1 MSGVSLL
8 NWQEQNKKLPPS
20 LLIAAAGFDE
30 QGKGVFIP
38 HNFSY
43 FHLGL
48 IFFKCIIFIPTSFL
62 LIIKLYLFLFFY
74 NSTPQLFSLVHF
86 L

>member
-8 NWQEQNKKLPPS
+8 NWQEQNQKLPPS

-43 FHLGL
+43 LHLGL

-62 LIIKLYLFLFFY
+62 FIIKLYLFLFFY
-74 NSTPQLFSLVHF
+74 NSTPQLFNLVHF